1 MYATMILPYILI
13 MCKLDFIH
21 IILIRN
27 MGRSDN
33 SHKIFPRIFFE
44 DWTVGYKQGG
54 MFPHL
59 GLLLHRWG
67 GYSPWW
73 CLVCHMFQVYLWI
86 RLMMIML
93 VNLLSAYVAD
103 MPHKHS
109 FISIIIYKWMW
120 VRILIIIKSS
130 EIPVSMGIPGD
141 FQNVH

>member
-21 IILIRN
+21 ILLIRN
-27 MGRSDN
+27 MGRSNN
-33 SHKIFPRIFFE
+33 SHKIFPRIFLRIE
-44 DWTVGYKQGG
+44 LLAISKGVCSPTWDSYYKG
-54 MFPHL
+54 
-59 GLLLHRWG
+59 G

-73 CLVCHMFQVYLWI
+73 CQVCHMFLVYLCIW
-86 RLMMIML
+86 LMAIML